1 MLILKAIGIW
11 GVILV
16 CAVLNGAVR
25 EAVLV
30 PKLGNPVALVLSGL
44 LLSACILVVSFELVP
59 KLGRLQTRDCLYLG
73 LFWLCLTLVFEFSFG
88 RLLQQ
93 RSWSELLEAYTFKGG
108 NIWPLVLLVT
118 LIAPL
123 LAVRLRSKT

>member
-1 MLILKAIGIW
+1 MPILKAIGIW

-30 PKLGNPVALVLSGL
+30 PKLGNPLALVLSGL
-44 LLSACILVVSFELVP
+44 LLAACILAVSFALVP
-59 KLGRLQTRDCLYLG
+59 KLGRLQPRHCLYLG

-88 RLLQQ
+88 RLLQH
-93 RSWSELLEAYTFKGG
+93 RSWSELLEAYTFKNG
-108 NIWPLVLLVT
+108 NIWPLVLVVT

-123 LAVRLRSKT
+123 VAVRLRGKT